1 MSKKKSESIDTGFF
15 GITFEKSELV
25 IIGAKPGV
33 GKSALAYSIFR
44 NIAVE
49 NGIPAAVITTGT
61 FFGNQLMQRLLSY
74 ESEIKYHKL
83 QKGLL
88 NEKDVEKLNRAI
100 QKLKESPIFVEDFP
114 NGSFNQIE
122 QAVEKLV
129 AENHIKILFIDSY
142 EFLDEVVKG
151 NLPMSKV
158 FLQYKN
164 LAQLQNILV
173 AVLMDLPANCE
184 LSSLNMFR
192 NDVAVTRIVDSY
204 IFLDR
209 EIINDYERIPDTKA
223 KLLFC
228 RGNQFCEYE
237 VKLEDGRVLCR

>member
-1 MSKKKSESIDTGFF
+1 MSRKKSESIGTGFF
-15 GITFEKSELV
+15 GITFEKGELV

-44 NIAVE
+44 NIVIE

-61 FFGNQLMQRLLSY
+61 FFGNQLNHRLLSY
-74 ESEIKYHKL
+74 ESGIKYHKL
-83 QKGLL
+83 LKGLL
-88 NEKDVEKLNRAI
+88 NEKDVEKLNRAV
-100 QKLKESPIFVEDFP
+100 QKLKESPVFVEDLP
-114 NGSFNQIE
+114 NGSFAQIE
-122 QAVEKLV
+122 QAAEKLAV
-129 AENHIKILFIDSY
+129 ENHTEFILIDSFD
-142 EFLDEVVKG
+142 FLDEVVKG
-151 NLPMSKV
+151 NQPMSKV
-158 FLQYKN
+158 LLKYKN
-164 LAQLQNILV
+164 LAQMQNIV
-173 AVLMDLPANCE
+173 MVVLMDLPANCE
-184 LSSLNMFR
+184 PDSLDMFR
-192 NDVAVTRIVDSY
+192 NDVAVTRIADAY

>member
-1 MSKKKSESIDTGFF
+1 MSKKKSESIDTGFYE
-15 GITFEKSELV
+15 ITFEKGELV
-25 IIGAKPGV
+25 IIGAKPEV

-61 FFGNQLMQRLLSY
+61 FFGNQLAQRLLSY
-74 ESEIKYHKL
+74 ESGIKYLKL
-83 QKGLL
+83 MKGLL
-88 NEKDVEKLNRAI
+88 NEKNVEKLKWAV
-100 QKLKESPIFVEDFP
+100 QKLKKSPVFAEDFP
-114 NGSFNQIE
+114 NGCFTQIE
-122 QAVEKLV
+122 QAAEELV
-129 AENHIKILFIDSY
+129 AENHIEILLIDSY
-142 EFLDEVVKG
+142 DFLDEVVKG
-151 NLPMSKV
+151 NQPMSKV
-158 FLQYKN
+158 LLQYKN
-164 LAQLQNILV
+164 MAQMQNIVV
-173 AVLMDLPANCE
+173 AVLMDLPANCDPD
-184 LSSLNMFR
+184 SLDMFK

-228 RGNQFCEYE
+228 RNNQFCEYE

>member
-1 MSKKKSESIDTGFF
+1 MSKKKSESIGTGFF
-15 GITFEKSELV
+15 GITFEKGELV

-61 FFGNQLMQRLLSY
+61 FFGTQLNHWLLSY
-74 ESEIKYHKL
+74 ESGIKHHKL
-83 QKGLL
+83 LKGLL
-88 NEKDVEKLNRAI
+88 NEKDVEKLKWAV
-100 QKLKESPIFVEDFP
+100 QKLKESPVFTEDFP
-114 NGSFNQIE
+114 NGSFTQIE
-122 QAVEKLV
+122 QAAEKLV
-129 AENHIKILFIDSY
+129 AENHIKILLIDSY
-142 EFLDEVVKG
+142 DFLDEVVKD
-151 NLPMSKV
+151 NQPMSKV
-158 FLQYKN
+158 LLQYKN
-164 LAQLQNILV
+164 LAQMQNVVV
-173 AVLMDLPANCE
+173 AVLMELPENCE
-184 LSSLNMFR
+184 PDSLDMFK
-192 NDVAVTRIVDSY
+192 NDVAVTRIVDFWL
-204 IFLDR
+204 FLDR